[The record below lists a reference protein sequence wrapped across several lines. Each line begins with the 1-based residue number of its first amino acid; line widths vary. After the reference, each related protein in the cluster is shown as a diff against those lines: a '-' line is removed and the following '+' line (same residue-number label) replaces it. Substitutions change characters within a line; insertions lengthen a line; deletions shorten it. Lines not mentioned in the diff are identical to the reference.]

1 MAVRGFKDIIQNRG
15 YKIDSKDR
23 KVFEEGNLQSFFG
36 FGESDAIE
44 FVLYDTN
51 DNQLPQRNNELVRYV
66 PLTSDTIKDYFLIA
80 EGTLLEKNKFP
91 SEYFVD
97 IERLIREAG
106 YSNGIF
112 KTQITLLNK
121 RVGSSDVNDKMWI
134 SEISP
139 SRTEIRLYPLKKGL
153 DANSNNLGE
162 RFNLFKKNGEF
173 RDDTINL
180 AFNFIE
186 KINPSIISTFMKT
199 KYSEK
204 WTNKMIGEFKVK
216 DFESLT
222 TIIYN
227 KFREACFYE
236 FTNRISDI
244 SDLNYGKAKT
254 TNPEIGLSKETIR
267 DRCRNLLIQTI
278 SKYLPQQN
286 INTQT
291 TSDNTVDESIDEV
304 QLVLQRLES
313 NTVIDTSKPVLKEIT
328 KIKPMQRDKDI
339 HFAEKL
345 KKQIPPDEKIGKPVV
360 VTPIEEPIVIT
371 PEPPIVIETPVE
383 QPPSYGGGG
392 GGGGGGREY
401 IEDNPWDSY
410 GRQLG
415 GDRSRNIEFQ

>member
-1 MAVRGFKDIIQNRG
+1 
-15 YKIDSKDR
+15 
-23 KVFEEGNLQSFFG
+23 
-36 FGESDAIE
+36 
-44 FVLYDTN
+44 
-51 DNQLPQRNNELVRYV
+51 
-66 PLTSDTIKDYFLIA
+66 
-80 EGTLLEKNKFP
+80 
-91 SEYFVD
+91 
-97 IERLIREAG
+97 
-106 YSNGIF
+106 
-112 KTQITLLNK
+112 
-121 RVGSSDVNDKMWI
+121 MWI

-153 DANSNNLGE
+153 DASSNNLGE

-222 TIIYN
+222 TTIYN

-236 FTNRISDI
+236 FTNRISDV

-254 TNPEIGLSKETIR
+254 TRPEIGLSKETIR

-278 SKYLPQQN
+278 TKYLPQQN

-291 TSDNTVDESIDEV
+291 TFDNTVDESLDEV

-313 NTVIDTSKPVLKEIT
+313 NTIIDTSKPELKEIT
-328 KIKPMQRDKDI
+328 KIKPTQRDSDI
-339 HFAEKL
+339 HFAEKI

-360 VTPIEEPIVIT
+360 VTPIEEPIKEI
-371 PEPPIVIETPVE
+371 PEPAIVIETPVE

-392 GGGGGGREY
+392 GGGGGQFDTQSLSEN
-401 IEDNPWDSY
+401 NPWDSY

-415 GDRSRNIEFQ
+415 GDRSRNMEFQ

>member
-1 MAVRGFKDIIQNRG
+1 MAVKGFKDIIQNRG

-23 KVFEEGNLQSFFG
+23 RVFEEGNLQSFFG

-44 FVLYDTN
+44 FVLYDVN

-121 RVGSSDVNDKMWI
+121 RVGSNDVNDKMWI

-153 DANSNNLGE
+153 DASSNNLGE

-186 KINPSIISTFMKT
+186 KINPGIISTFMKT

-204 WTNKMIGEFKVK
+204 WTNKMLGEFKVK
-216 DFESLT
+216 DFEQLT
-222 TIIYN
+222 TILYN
-227 KFREACFYE
+227 KFSEACFYE
-236 FTNRISDI
+236 FTNRISNV

-267 DRCRNLLIQTI
+267 DRCKNLLIQTI
-278 SKYLPQQN
+278 TKYLPQQN
-286 INTQT
+286 INKLT
-291 TSDNTVDESIDEV
+291 TFDNAVDESLDEV
-304 QLVLQRLES
+304 QIVLQRLES
-313 NTVIDTSKPVLKEIT
+313 NTIIDTSKPALKEIT
-328 KIKPMQRDKDI
+328 KIKPMQSDKAI
-339 HFAEKL
+339 HFAEKI
-345 KKQIPPDEKIGKPVV
+345 KKQIPPTEKIGKPVV
-360 VTPIEEPIVIT
+360 VTPIEEPVVVT
-371 PEPPIVIETPVE
+371 PEPAIVIETPVE

-392 GGGGGGREY
+392 GGGGGSIYREYDTLDRQNLADGGMGRE
-401 IEDNPWDSY
+401 
-410 GRQLG
+410 RM
-415 GDRSRNIEFQ
+415 EFQ